1 MSALLYLFTRSLANS
16 LIHRLKRL
24 RQPKYLLGLILAG
37 TYIYFYFYRF
47 LFVEFRGA
55 KLVITPEE
63 QELWRNIGAGFLLAA
78 TVALSWILPSSRAT
92 IHFTEAE
99 IAMLFPAPITRRR
112 LVIFKILRSQIA
124 LLIIAAFFT
133 FVSGRWRTGIDAWT
147 RTGSWWIILNTLSLH
162 RIGASFALSRLH
174 QRGLAEWKR
183 RLAFLAAIAALAA
196 VVYYTWREMPGLRP
210 SKLPKGAD
218 PLTPYIN
225 QFLIAGPMPWL
236 LAPFKLVVAPFFAQ
250 GAMPFFA
257 ALPAA
262 LGILGLHFVWVVR
275 ADASFEDAAIES
287 ARKRSAMLAAARKGE
302 VRVTPETGKAR
313 IPLFTL
319 RPLGPHATAFLW
331 KSFIRA
337 GGRRTLGRWAAFF
350 LALAA
355 GSFWLSHQNAEAPST
370 TVVTLSI
377 IIGTGCYFALLL
389 SLVLVGQQA
398 AGQLRQGIA
407 GMDLLKTYP
416 LPGWQFAL
424 GELLGPVLMGTAIQ
438 WIALSIGTTL
448 AITLATAHAP
458 DAGQTIL
465 LGAGGLALFL
475 PLFNLG
481 SAILPAAAALAFPGW
496 MKPGDLGSA
505 GQGGLEVMGLRLLL
519 GISQLLLIALAFL
532 PVAFFGA
539 AAWFASGMFTE
550 ELGWRIAAVVASA
563 GFTVIVEAAAGIAWL
578 GWLFERFDLSGE

>member
-1 MSALLYLFTRSLANS
+1 VSALFYLFTRSLANS
-16 LIHRLKRL
+16 LIHRFKRL

-47 LFVEFRGA
+47 LFAEFRSA
-55 KLVITPEE
+55 KLIISPEE
-63 QELWRNIGAGFLLAA
+63 QELWRNIGAGLLLSA
-78 TVALSWILPSSRAT
+78 TLALSWILPSSRAT
-92 IHFTEAE
+92 INFSEAE
-99 IAMLFPAPITRRR
+99 IALLFPAPITRRR
-112 LVIFKILRSQIA
+112 LVIFKILRSQVA
-124 LLIIAAFFT
+124 LLIISAFFT

-174 QRGLAEWKR
+174 QRGLSDWKR
-183 RLAFLAAIAALAA
+183 RLAFLAAVAALCA

-218 PLTPYIN
+218 PLTPYLN
-225 QFLIAGPMPWL
+225 QFLTAGPMPWL
-236 LAPFKLVVAPFFAQ
+236 LAPFKLVVAPFFAH

-262 LGILGLHFVWVVR
+262 LGILGLHFLWVVR

-287 ARKRSAMLAAARKGE
+287 AQKRSALLAAARKGE

-319 RPLGPHATAFLW
+319 RPLGPQATAFLW

-337 GGRRTLGRWAAFF
+337 GGRRTLGRWATFF
-350 LALAA
+350 IALAA
-355 GSFWLSHQNAEAPST
+355 GSFWLSHQNAESPTPA
-370 TVVTLSI
+370 VVTLSI

-389 SLVLVGQQA
+389 SFVLVGQQA

-448 AITLATAHAP
+448 AITLATAHAA
-458 DAGQTIL
+458 DAAQPIL

-496 MKPGDLGSA
+496 MKPGDASNA
-505 GQGGLEVMGLRLLL
+505 AQGGLEVMGLRLLL

-539 AAWFASGMFTE
+539 AAWFASGMFTDVFAWKV
-550 ELGWRIAAVVASA
+550 GSVVASA
-563 GFTVIVEAAAGIAWL
+563 GFIVLLEAAAGIAWL